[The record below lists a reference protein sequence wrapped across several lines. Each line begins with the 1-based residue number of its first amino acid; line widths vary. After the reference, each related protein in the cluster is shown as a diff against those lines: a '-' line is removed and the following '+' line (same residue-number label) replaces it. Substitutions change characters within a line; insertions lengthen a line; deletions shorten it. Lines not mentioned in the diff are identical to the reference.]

1 MSFSSKTIVN
11 PRGMLGVESTYP
23 RRRPGMRIGIG
34 LPAAIPGVSASAV
47 GDWAAVAEASGF
59 ESVGVID
66 RLVYDNLDPIVAL
79 AVAAERTERVEL
91 LTTVLN
97 VPWRRNAVVLAKQLA
112 SLDRVSGGRLTA
124 GLGLGGWP
132 DDHEAVG
139 PAPAA
144 TGAVMDEM
152 LATMHGV
159 WSGDVGH
166 ASAAIPALPP
176 GRPRLLFGGFV
187 EATFRRAARL
197 GDGWIAPSFGYEALT
212 TGVDAARKAWHDA
225 GRPGQPRIVV
235 ERYFCLGDG
244 ADGVANHYLDHYY
257 GPAYLA
263 AVSADTA
270 TTVDHLEHELQRLAD
285 AGCDDAVLLPCDA
298 DVRQV
303 ELLAGAVDRLRVC
316 A

>member
-1 MSFSSKTIVN
+1 V
-11 PRGMLGVESTYP
+11 
-23 RRRPGMRIGIG
+23 RIGIG
-34 LPAAIPGVSASAV
+34 LPAAIPGVSAGAV
-47 GDWAAVAEASGF
+47 GEWAAAAEASGF

-66 RLVYDNLDPIVAL
+66 RLVYDNLDPVVAL
-79 AVAAERTERVEL
+79 AVAAARTERVEL

-97 VPWRRNAVVLAKQLA
+97 VPWRRNAVVLGKQLA

-144 TGAVMDEM
+144 MGAVMDEM

-159 WSGDVGH
+159 WSGGVGH
-166 ASAAIPALPP
+166 GSAAMPALPP

-187 EATFRRAARL
+187 PAAFRRAARL
-197 GDGWIAPSFGYEALT
+197 GDGWVAPSFGHEALT
-212 TGVDAARKAWHDA
+212 TGIDAMREAWREA
-225 GRPGQPRIVV
+225 GRPGQPRVVV
-235 ERYFCLGDG
+235 ERYFCLGAG
-244 ADGVANHYLDHYY
+244 AGDVADHYLEHYY

-270 TTVDHLEHELQRLAD
+270 TTLDHLEQELGRLAD
-285 AGCDDAVLLPCDA
+285 AGCDDVVLLPCDA
-298 DVRQV
+298 DIRQV
-303 ELLAGAVDRLRVC
+303 ELLAEALDSLRVC